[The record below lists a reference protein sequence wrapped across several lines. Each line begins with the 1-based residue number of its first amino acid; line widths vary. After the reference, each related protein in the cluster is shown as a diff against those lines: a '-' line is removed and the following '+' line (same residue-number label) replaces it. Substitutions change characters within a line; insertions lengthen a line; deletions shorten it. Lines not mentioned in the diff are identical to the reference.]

1 MHATYLQALIVAL
14 IFGLAGAIK
23 GAAGMGLP
31 TVAMGLLDLLMTPA
45 EAAALLVIPGLVT
58 NVWQSLAGRNRL
70 LLLRRIWPMLLVN
83 GVVTWSATGLITG
96 AAAGHADAWLG
107 AALIVYAAIGLAKIP
122 LSVSQRWEFWLSPP
136 VGAVTGVVTGAT
148 GVSVFPAVPYLQA
161 LGFDKDDLVQVLGLS
176 FIVSTV
182 ALAVGLA
189 SHGAFQMT
197 AAGASTLCT
206 LPAIIGVQIGRIV
219 RAKVDTATFRSFFL
233 ASLLLLGC
241 DLAARSII

>member
-1 MHATYLQALIVAL
+1 MHATYLQALIIAL

-31 TVAMGLLDLLMTPA
+31 TVAMGLLSLLMTPA

-70 LLLRRIWPMLLVN
+70 LLLRRIWPMLLIN
-83 GVVTWSATGLITG
+83 FLATWSATGLITG
-96 AAAGHADAWLG
+96 TAAEHADAWLG
-107 AALIVYAAIGLAKIP
+107 AALIAYAAIGLAKIP
-122 LSVSQRWEFWLSPP
+122 LAVSQRWEFWLSPA
-136 VGAVTGVVTGAT
+136 VGAMTGVVSGAT

-176 FIVSTV
+176 FIVST
-182 ALAVGLA
+182 AGLAVGLA
-189 SHGAFQMT
+189 SHGAFQVT
-197 AAGASTLCT
+197 AAAGSTLCA
-206 LPAIIGVQIGRIV
+206 LPALVGVQIGRIV

-233 ASLLLLGC
+233 AALLLLGC